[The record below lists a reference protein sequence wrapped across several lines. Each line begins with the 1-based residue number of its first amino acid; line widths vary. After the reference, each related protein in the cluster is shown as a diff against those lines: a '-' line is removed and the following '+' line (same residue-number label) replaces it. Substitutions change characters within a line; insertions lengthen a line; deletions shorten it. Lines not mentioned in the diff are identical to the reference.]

1 MAINHV
7 KESVFPLHRDH
18 VDTDQIIPKQFLK
31 RIERQGF
38 GQFLF
43 YHWRFEDDGKT
54 LREGF
59 LLDTPAY
66 KDAGILIGGKNF
78 GCGSSREHAPWAL
91 QDFGFKVVIAKSF
104 ADIFHNNCLKNGILP
119 IRLDDQIVDQL
130 WANERKAEQYEIEI
144 SLEDQTINDSEGL
157 QVSFSIDPYWKNML
171 IKGLDEI
178 GLTLEYGDSID
189 AYEKKYEVSS
199 LGI

>member
-31 RIERQGF
+31 RIESQGF

-59 LLDTPAY
+59 SLTPGLQRCR
-66 KDAGILIGGKNF
+66 DIDRREEFWMWFIE
-78 GCGSSREHAPWAL
+78 EHAPLGASGY
-91 QDFGFKVVIAKSF
+91 FGFKVVIAKCF

-119 IRLDDQIVDQL
+119 IDLTIKSLISFGRMSGRLSSMKS
-130 WANERKAEQYEIEI
+130 RF
-144 SLEDQTINDSEGL
+144 SLEDQTIKDSEGL
-157 QVSFSIDPYWKNML
+157 QVSFSIDPYWK
-171 IKGLDEI
+171 
-178 GLTLEYGDSID
+178 EYAHQRAG
-189 AYEKKYEVSS
+189 
-199 LGI
+199 

>member
-54 LREGF
+54 LRKGF
-59 LLDTPAY
+59 LLDTPTY

-130 WANERKAEQYEIEI
+130 WANERKAEPYEIEI
-144 SLEDQTINDSEGL
+144 SLEDQTIKDSEGL
-157 QVSFSIDPYWKNML
+157 QVDFSIDSYWKNML

-178 GLTLEYGDSID
+178 GLTLEYGESID